1 MALDAFKDMATG
13 AVRDKAASVA
23 VGVVAAFLFL
33 TVWVLAVAG
42 VVVLLAARFGL
53 APALLGAA
61 GGLAVIAVLMV
72 AVTSARNRRAAERR
86 AATRAVW
93 TATAITAVDALIR
106 RAPVAEKPEAGA
118 SGWTARSGVLLAGG
132 IALILLALLGRGR
145 GEDDTPPPT
154 A

>member
-1 MALDAFKDMATG
+1 
-13 AVRDKAASVA
+13 
-23 VGVVAAFLFL
+23 
-33 TVWVLAVAG
+33 VAG

-61 GGLAVIAVLMV
+61 AGLAVLASLMV
-72 AVTSARNRRAAERR
+72 AVTSARHRRAAERR

-106 RAPVAEKPEAGA
+106 RAPTADRPE
-118 SGWTARSGVLLAGG
+118 SGSPGRTTRSGVLLAGG
-132 IALILLALLGRGR
+132 LALILLALLGRGR
-145 GEDDTPPPT
+145 GEDETQPP